1 MARCHFGI
9 FEKNKTFWGYSGG
22 GGYRHPK
29 ITLDTALNMPRS
41 SLSIS
46 KKLMLITAG
55 WDRVSICS
63 LVFYTS
69 WLKTISL
76 DQLTDWLS
84 QLMLDILHLNGM
96 CSIGLGLSQST
107 IFQTFIILKIIQEN
121 QTIQLCESFRIHDV
135 CEESTFQ
142 IKRNEWGFMPPLCT
156 YWLNWAKRTS

>member
-1 MARCHFGI
+1 
-9 FEKNKTFWGYSGG
+9 
-22 GGYRHPK
+22 
-29 ITLDTALNMPRS
+29 MPRS

-46 KKLMLITAG
+46 NKLMLITAG

-63 LVFYTS
+63 LGFYTS

-76 DQLTDWLS
+76 DQLTDRLS

-96 CSIGLGLSQST
+96 CRVGLGLSQST

-121 QTIQLCESFRIHDV
+121 QTIQLCGSFRIHDV
-135 CEESTFQ
+135 CEESMFQ

-156 YWLNWAKRTS
+156 YRLNWAKRTS